1 MLSPGRYSAWDQ
13 FLRFSGYF
21 GSLTD
26 VNGYSGFLAD
36 VCGYSRSLADVVG
49 YLILV
54 EFSGIIRSVESGE
67 FLRYRVDISGNLRLI
82 DLSGFLKFQFRVRAV
97 SYKIFLLATGGSK

>member
-1 MLSPGRYSAWDQ
+1 MG
-13 FLRFSGYF
+13 FSRYF

-26 VNGYSGFLAD
+26 VNGYSKFLAD

-54 EFSGIIRSVESGE
+54 KFSGIIRLVESGR

-82 DLSGFLKFQFRVRAV
+82 DLSRFFKF
-97 SYKIFLLATGGSK
+97 